1 MMNPNHLKILV
12 KSVIKETLNLLQE
25 AQNGEW
31 WIYPGG
37 DAQFADGNVG
47 DSNHEGY
54 VIDYVTREIY
64 EHFVGSSIDDQMGFL
79 ESWED
84 DLFRS
89 LMSDNRLSEE
99 EINEWKTGYG
109 PAPILVTKLL
119 EDKVYKDPEQAN
131 FAVFGAYGSQSK
143 DMRDYAMK
151 YLGWKRMTTHA
162 GSTYLQTWFL
172 TDSDLDTM
180 KRGVGS
186 AWGDLWDD
194 SDEDESAAEHD
205 IYIEIMSNGKEF
217 NDIPLKVF
225 ENASVKDIIGYK
237 RDLPWMKEQQMNTQG
252 WINEGIF
259 HENKEWIMYEG
270 DDKITTLFQDNTRL
284 TFEVRYPGVWGPDRE
299 KWRHK
304 AASKWKSIAREIYTS
319 QGLTEAGNPIVKPWK
334 ECYQEALS
342 HPNMKEFIK
351 KHHAPIFDPVN
362 LTPR

>member
-54 VIDYVTREIY
+54 VIDHVTREIY
-64 EHFVGSSIDDQMGFL
+64 EHFVGYSNEEQMGYLENWEKDIAQAL
-79 ESWED
+79 ESEG
-84 DLFRS
+84 
-89 LMSDNRLSEE
+89 RLSEE
-99 EINEWKTGYG
+99 EIVEWLEGSG
-109 PAPILVTKLL
+109 PAPILVKKLL
-119 EDKVYKDPEQAN
+119 EDGVYKDPEQAN
-131 FAVFGAYGSQSK
+131 FAVFGAYGTQSK
-143 DMRDYAMK
+143 DMREYAMK

-180 KRGVGS
+180 KRGVDS
-186 AWGDLWDD
+186 AWGDSWDD
-194 SDEDESAAEHD
+194 EEEYTPEHV
-205 IYIEIMSNGKEF
+205 IYIEVMSNNREF

-225 ENASVKDIIGYK
+225 ERATVKDIMGYK

-270 DDKITTLFQDNTRL
+270 DNKITTIFQDNSRL

-299 KWRHK
+299 KWKRK
-304 AASKWKSIAREIYTS
+304 AASKWKSLAREIYTS
-319 QGLTEAGNPIVKPWK
+319 QGLTEAGNPITKPWK
-334 ECYQEALS
+334 ECYMEALED
-342 HPNMKEFIK
+342 PQMKEFVK
-351 KHHAPIFDPVN
+351 KVHAPVFDPVN
-362 LTPR
+362 LTPH